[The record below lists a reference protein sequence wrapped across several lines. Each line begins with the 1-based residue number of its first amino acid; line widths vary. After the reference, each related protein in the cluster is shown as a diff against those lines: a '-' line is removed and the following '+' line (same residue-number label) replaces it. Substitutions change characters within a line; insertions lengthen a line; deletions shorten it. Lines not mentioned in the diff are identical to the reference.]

1 MAARS
6 ALAVTRV
13 PKTRGVGYEKGET
26 VDKEGVGIEG
36 DSGITGLVKGGKAGR
51 DVVDFE
57 LVDGGWEEGDRLE
70 GWEDLPV
77 ALTLNLVRL
86 SRAFLGT
93 DDGS

>member
-1 MAARS
+1 M
-6 ALAVTRV
+6 
-13 PKTRGVGYEKGET
+13 
-26 VDKEGVGIEG
+26 DKEGVGIEG

-77 ALTLNLVRL
+77 ALTLNLV
-86 SRAFLGT
+86 SCATGFLGKQ
-93 DDGS
+93 DGR